1 MSSPVPPVRAASLPS
16 SAGRGWYR
24 RLEPR
29 LGQHAEIV
37 AAALVGGGFCWR
49 LWLAH
54 ATFFNTDEAW
64 HYSVANQSSLVEA
77 YRASLSLAHP
87 PLMIFVL
94 YFWKHLGASDV
105 MIRLP
110 GVIAGSVFCWVF
122 YTWLAFLFGRTVAWC
137 GLVFAA
143 FLPPMIVLSAELR
156 QYSWLL
162 LFSCLALYFVERSLA
177 EDSAHLM
184 WLSSLSLWL
193 AMLSHFSAL
202 LVAASLGVYAI
213 LRIISERHRAHV
225 IAAWVIG
232 QAVGVALAA
241 FLYRTHI
248 SNLAAIYPGNP
259 LRRFGDFYLSDVYFH
274 PGKESLLHF
283 LYRGTFGVFRFICA
297 QRTAGHL
304 TTILFLAGIFLLW
317 RQKNDATGRLA
328 RARWAALLLV
338 LPFMLNW
345 MAVVAGLY
353 PYGRTRQCAFLA
365 IFGIAGISVTL
376 ATLTRNR
383 STLAVVLAGVIIAT
397 CHLFGT
403 PHSLDMLA
411 VAEQRHE
418 HMERAIEFI
427 RKEVSPGDVLFTD
440 MPTSFQLLHYLCGP
454 TPVAVETSESGF
466 DSFGCSGIRVISTAL
481 ADGSLTPQ
489 TFPLKLRQMEQSF
502 TVTPSTTIWVVQGAW
517 SSGLGEALSLQS
529 EPFAG
534 IDPSVFDR
542 YLEVFRLPPLKAA
555 P

>member
-1 MSSPVPPVRAASLPS
+1 MPS
-16 SAGRGWYR
+16 SAGPGWYR
-24 RLEPR
+24 RLESR
-29 LGQHAEIV
+29 LGQHADIV
-37 AAALVGGGFCWR
+37 AAALVGLGFCWR

-64 HYSVANQSSLVEA
+64 HYSVANQNSLAEA
-77 YRASLSLAHP
+77 YKASLSLAHP
-87 PLMIFVL
+87 PLMILVL

-110 GVIAGSVFCWVF
+110 GVIAGSVFCWAF
-122 YTWLAFLFGRTVAWC
+122 YKWLAFLFGRTGPWC

-162 LFSCLALYFVERSLA
+162 LFSCLALYLLERSLA
-177 EDSAHLM
+177 QDSTRVM
-184 WLSSLSLWL
+184 WLSSLCLWL
-193 AMLSHFSAL
+193 AMLSHYSAF
-202 LVAASLGVYAI
+202 LVAASLGIYAI
-213 LRIISERHRAHV
+213 LRFTLERHHSRV
-225 IAAWVIG
+225 IAAWAVG
-232 QAVGVALAA
+232 QAVGVGLAA
-241 FLYRTHI
+241 FLYRTHV
-248 SNLAAIYPGNP
+248 SKLAAVYPGDP

-274 PGKESLLHF
+274 AGKESLLHF

-317 RQKNDATGRLA
+317 RQKNDATRRLA
-328 RARWAALLLV
+328 PARWPALLLV

-376 ATLTRNR
+376 ATLTRYR
-383 STLAVVLAGVIIAT
+383 TALAVVLAGVIIAT

-403 PHSLDMLA
+403 PHSLDLLA

-440 MPTSFQLLHYLCGP
+440 MPTSFQLMHYLCGP
-454 TPVAVETSESGF
+454 KPVEVETSESGLN
-466 DSFGCSGIRVISTAL
+466 SFACSGSRVISTAL

-489 TFPLKLRQMEQSF
+489 TFPLKLRQMEQSAGVISPT
-502 TVTPSTTIWVVQGAW
+502 TVWVVQGAW
-517 SSGLGEALSLQS
+517 SSGLGEALRVQS
-529 EPFAG
+529 QQFAG
-534 IDPSVFDR
+534 IEPRVFDR